1 MESHLYDYF
10 PFNIN
15 ALTIRRLMP
24 NQIKHKCFLCDEEYH
39 TQDADYAR
47 RHPQA
52 SAQDR
57 DDKWWEHY
65 TRECKE
71 FDNPV

>member
-1 MESHLYDYF
+1 
-10 PFNIN
+10 
-15 ALTIRRLMP
+15 MP

-47 RHPQA
+47 RYPQA